1 MSKMPTKKI
10 TRSID
15 NINKEIADF
24 ELMLSVLKFK
34 ISKLLSYSFSN
45 QLLKD
50 FEFVVKT
57 DILLKYNIIPKDM
70 NEINILID
78 RYKKISEL

>member
-34 ISKLLSYSFSN
+34 ISKLLRYSFSN

-78 RYKKISEL
+78 RYKEISEL